1 MTLEDSI
8 QGFRL
13 RVLTDA
19 TRSGNVTA
27 TCARFGVSRTW
38 FYRLRARLERYGP
51 DGLHPKRRL
60 GPAGPAQPGVCGG
73 RAPGRREGA
82 GVADARPAVGQRSAR
97 VRWRVGR
104 PGHGVAGLA
113 SSRVE
118 HGGRARLGARSYP
131 QWRAWLALAYLW
143 DRSAVNGHW
152 VRATRPRL
160 ARDSGGR
167 LVDATG
173 AVMLDKRGAP
183 VTKWKDRRTV
193 LLDTDGRPVP
203 TAGEAA
209 REHNP
214 DARLHPWLTEA
225 DIVAT
230 CNHPGEAQH
239 PPVNTRG
246 KA

>member
-60 GPAGPAQPGVCGG
+60 ARRGRPSLVSVVV

-118 HGGRARLGARSYP
+118 HGGRAAGGAGAAQCRHEGNLDRADPAAPSTGPACSGEPARRAGVDGFVLCGQASRASGRSG
-131 QWRAWLALAYLW
+131 
-143 DRSAVNGHW
+143 S
-152 VRATRPRL
+152 
-160 ARDSGGR
+160 
-167 LVDATG
+167 
-173 AVMLDKRGAP
+173 
-183 VTKWKDRRTV
+183 
-193 LLDTDGRPVP
+193 
-203 TAGEAA
+203 
-209 REHNP
+209 
-214 DARLHPWLTEA
+214 
-225 DIVAT
+225 
-230 CNHPGEAQH
+230 
-239 PPVNTRG
+239 
-246 KA
+246 